1 MRKENID
8 LDLLITLFRSRSSD
22 RWVWL
27 RAYVWQLI
35 RPTLAT
41 AAIAAGLII
50 LFYALGNAF
59 GAGLVTQLRD
69 SGIEFDLMLQVPE

>member
-1 MRKENID
+1 MTKDDID
-8 LDLLITLFRSRSSD
+8 LGLVRTLFRSRSSD

-35 RPTLAT
+35 RPALAT

-59 GAGLVTQLRD
+59 GAGLVAQLRD
-69 SGIEFDLMLQVPE
+69 SGIEFDLILQVPE